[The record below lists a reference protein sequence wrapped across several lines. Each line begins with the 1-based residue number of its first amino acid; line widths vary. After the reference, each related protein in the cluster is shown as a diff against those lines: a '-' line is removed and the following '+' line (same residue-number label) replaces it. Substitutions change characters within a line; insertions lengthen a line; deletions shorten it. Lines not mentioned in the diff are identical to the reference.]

1 MSPVTDCAMPPVLPD
16 AFIDAVD
23 ALGQLQER
31 DGRIRPS
38 QVARAD
44 AELRLLAPEA
54 ARLARKYGHSAYGD
68 ALERDF
74 AAWRK
79 SGLTQ
84 PPDFSASR
92 DALHAP
98 DDGNPF
104 FFTGPLRLAN
114 GGVRGWRM
122 ECFLALREEPVAP
135 SYQELYARYPHPKN
149 ICQSSHL
156 LSGSRG
162 LREGNNIVFFPENI
176 QARAPL
182 RNQAYAVFF
191 FNKFHK
197 IFNTITV
204 PAAQAIVARAPIE
217 NGTASDP
224 RRCYLAR
231 CVWGYLHD
239 YFHHRGAR
247 PFDEHIVVKT
257 RWFTG
262 LLEEIKVDLQT
273 WLACRAGK
281 FMDADTVAE
290 FIFYDRAFRY
300 PTEPDWGQNFDSG
313 TGLLLLAMLH
323 ERGVVDILEDGSLSI
338 DMDGLAEAAQGFIA
352 DVEALEVLE
361 DEEYLVAARRMV
373 HQYLPEAE
381 KPRRFGVPENL
392 RESRLTGFLGSS
404 TELLAFDRS
413 TLLASLP
420 HVLLSDVDTAG
431 GRS

>member
-1 MSPVTDCAMPPVLPD
+1 MSPVTDPVGPLALPD
-16 AFIDAVD
+16 GFIDAVD
-23 ALGQLQER
+23 ALGRFQES
-31 DGRIRPS
+31 DGSVAPRAVS
-38 QVARAD
+38 QAKALVRAVAGQ
-44 AELRLLAPEA
+44 A
-54 ARLARKYGHSAYGD
+54 ASLAREYGQAAYAA

-74 AAWRK
+74 AAWCGA
-79 SGLTQ
+79 GLTQ

-92 DALHAP
+92 DALRAP
-98 DDGNPF
+98 DDGCPF

-135 SYQELYARYPHPKN
+135 AYLELYARYPHPKN

-204 PAAQAIVARAPIE
+204 PTAQAIVARAPIE
-217 NGTASDP
+217 NATASDP

-247 PFDEHIVVKT
+247 PFDEHITVKT

-273 WLACRAGK
+273 WLACREGD
-281 FMDADTVAE
+281 FIDADVVAE

-300 PTEPDWGQNFDSG
+300 PTEPDWARNFDSG
-313 TGLLLLAMLH
+313 TGLLLLAMLR
-323 ERGVVDILEDGSLSI
+323 ERGVVDARADGCLSI
-338 DMDGLAEAAQGFIA
+338 DVDGLAESARGFIA
-352 DVEALEVLE
+352 DVEALEALT
-361 DEEYLVAARRMV
+361 DDEYLGAARRMV
-373 HQYLPEAE
+373 HRYLPEAE
-381 KPRRFGVPENL
+381 TPRRFGLPENL
-392 RESRLTGFLGSS
+392 EETRLAQFLGSS
-404 TELLAFDRS
+404 TDLLAFDRP
-413 TLLASLP
+413 TLVGSLSQAP
-420 HVLLSDVDTAG
+420 LRDDGIVA
-431 GRS
+431 RWA